1 MIALYGVTKM
11 KKIAFI
17 LLFALLAQFLFAT
30 ETIWLWDHNDN
41 DVAYY
46 RYQTSFDEKWR
57 TVPSDHYS
65 VKVNS
70 GDVNEYDFV
79 LQQSY
84 DGVNWSEST
93 VKNHVIKQET
103 TAPVIGKTKSNK
115 GLVLSMQIVPFESYI
130 ATKPHDS
137 RVEKKSK
144 YSLGLDGEVSFFF
157 EKFGIGAQAGINMGW
172 EEFSL
177 VPFSAAKERIYG
189 GAYLILSYRILDGN
203 RFVILTQLGFGTN
216 YELINNVT
224 YLSPS
229 ILFALEGGIRID
241 ENITISMKPSF
252 TTSFASWNGEG
263 EYTSFVI
270 KTVSIGSS
278 YRF

>member
-11 KKIAFI
+11 KKIVFI

-30 ETIWLWDHNDN
+30 ETIWLWDHNDSE
-41 DVAYY
+41 VEYY
-46 RYQTSFDEKWR
+46 RYKTSFDEKWR

-65 VKVNS
+65 VKVES
-70 GDVNEYDFV
+70 GDVDEYDFV

-84 DGVNWSEST
+84 DGVNWSDAT
-93 VKNHVIKQET
+93 IKNHVIKQEVT
-103 TAPVIGKTKSNK
+103 PVIGTAKSNR
-115 GLVLSMQIVPFESYI
+115 GLVLSLQVVPFESYI
-130 ATKPHDS
+130 ATKPHDA
-137 RVEKKSK
+137 RYEKKSA
-144 YSLGLDGEVSFFF
+144 YSLGLDGEVTYFF
-157 EKFGIGAQAGINMGW
+157 EKIGVGAQFGINVGW
-172 EEFSL
+172 EEFSF
-177 VPFSAAKERIYG
+177 VPFSAANERVYG
-189 GAYLILSYRILDGN
+189 GAYLTLSYRILDGN
-203 RFVILTQLGFGTN
+203 RFVILTQLGLGTN

-229 ILFALEGGIRID
+229 ILIALEGGIRIN
-241 ENITISMKPSF
+241 ENVTISMKPSLI
-252 TTSFASWNGEG
+252 TSFASWNGEG

>member
-1 MIALYGVTKM
+1 M
-11 KKIAFI
+11 KRI
-17 LLFALLAQFLFAT
+17 LALLILIFSITSLFAT

-65 VKVNS
+65 VKVDI

-84 DGVNWSEST
+84 DGVNWSESA

-103 TAPVIGKTKSNK
+103 APVIGKSKGNK
-115 GLVLSMQIVPFESYI
+115 GLVLSLQVVPFESYI
-130 ATKPHDS
+130 ATKPHEA
-137 RVEKKSK
+137 RYEKKSK
-144 YSLGLDGEVSFFF
+144 YSLGLDGEASYFF
-157 EKFGIGAQAGINMGW
+157 EKFGVGTQVGVNVGW

-177 VPFSAAKERIYG
+177 VPFNATKERVYG
-189 GAYLILSYRILDGN
+189 GAYLTLSYRMLDGN
-203 RFVILTQLGFGTN
+203 RFVILTQLGIGTN
-216 YELINNVT
+216 FEMINNVT

-229 ILFALEGGIRID
+229 ILIALEGGIRIN
-241 ENITISMKPSF
+241 ENVTISMKPSF
-252 TTSFASWNGEG
+252 ITSFASWNGEG

>member
-1 MIALYGVTKM
+1 M
-11 KKIAFI
+11 KKILFI
-17 LLFALLAQFLFAT
+17 LLLVFIAQFLFAT

-65 VKVNS
+65 VKVDS

-103 TAPVIGKTKSNK
+103 APVIGKSKTNK
-115 GLVLSMQIVPFESYI
+115 GLVLSLQVVPFESYI

-137 RVEKKSK
+137 RVEKKSA
-144 YSLGLDGEVSFFF
+144 YSLGLDGEVAFFF

-172 EEFSL
+172 EEFSII
-177 VPFSAAKERIYG
+177 PFSANKERIYS
-189 GAYLILSYRILDGN
+189 GAYLTLSYRILDGN
-203 RFVILTQLGFGTN
+203 RYVILTQLGFGTN
-216 YELINNVT
+216 FEMINNVT

-229 ILFALEGGIRID
+229 ILIALEGGIRIN
-241 ENITISMKPSF
+241 ENVTISMKPSF
-252 TTSFASWNGEG
+252 IASFGTWNGEG

>member
-1 MIALYGVTKM
+1 M
-11 KKIAFI
+11 KKIIFI
-17 LLFALLAQFLFAT
+17 LIFALLAQFLFAT
-30 ETIWLWDHNDN
+30 ETIWLWNHNDN

-65 VKVNS
+65 VKVDS
-70 GDVNEYDFV
+70 GDVIEYDFI

-84 DGVNWSEST
+84 DGVNWSDAT
-93 VKNHVIKQET
+93 IKNHVIKHEV
-103 TAPVIGKTKSNK
+103 APVIGKTKSNK
-115 GLVLSMQIVPFESYI
+115 GLVLSLQVVPFESYI
-130 ATKPHDS
+130 ATKPHDA
-137 RVEKKSK
+137 RYEKKSK
-144 YSLGLDGEVSFFF
+144 YSLGLDGEVSYFF
-157 EKFGIGAQAGINMGW
+157 EKFGIGAQVGINIGW

-177 VPFSAAKERIYG
+177 IPFNAAKERVYG
-189 GAYLILSYRILDGN
+189 GAYATLSYRILDGN
-203 RFVILTQLGFGTN
+203 RYVILTQLGLGTN

-229 ILFALEGGIRID
+229 ILIALEGGIRIN
-241 ENITISMKPSF
+241 ENVTISMKPSF
-252 TTSFASWNGEG
+252 ITSFASWNGEG

>member
-1 MIALYGVTKM
+1 M
-11 KKIAFI
+11 KRI
-17 LLFALLAQFLFAT
+17 LALLILIFSITSLFAT

-41 DVAYY
+41 DVEYY

-65 VKVNS
+65 VKVES

-93 VKNHVIKQET
+93 IKNHVIKEEK
-103 TAPVIGKTKSNK
+103 APITYKAKSNR
-115 GLVLSMQIVPFESYI
+115 GLVLSLQVVPFESYI
-130 ATKPHDS
+130 ATKPHDA
-137 RVEKKSK
+137 RYEKKSK

-177 VPFSAAKERIYG
+177 IPFAAAKERIYG
-189 GAYLILSYRILDGN
+189 GAYLTLSYRILDGN
-203 RFVILTQLGFGTN
+203 RFVILTQLGFGSN
-216 YELINNVT
+216 FEMINNVT

-229 ILFALEGGIRID
+229 ILIALEGGIRIN
-241 ENITISMKPSF
+241 ENVTISMKPSF
-252 TTSFASWNGEG
+252 IASFGSWNGEG

>member
-1 MIALYGVTKM
+1 
-11 KKIAFI
+11 
-17 LLFALLAQFLFAT
+17 
-30 ETIWLWDHNDN
+30 
-41 DVAYY
+41 
-46 RYQTSFDEKWR
+46 
-57 TVPSDHYS
+57 
-65 VKVNS
+65 
-70 GDVNEYDFV
+70 
-79 LQQSY
+79 
-84 DGVNWSEST
+84 
-93 VKNHVIKQET
+93 
-103 TAPVIGKTKSNK
+103 
-115 GLVLSMQIVPFESYI
+115 MQIVPFESYI

-157 EKFGIGAQAGINMGW
+157 EKFGIGAQAGISMGW

-216 YELINNVT
+216 FEMINNVT
-224 YLSPS
+224 YFSPS
-229 ILFALEGGIRID
+229 ILIALEGGIRIN
-241 ENITISMKPSF
+241 ENVTISMKPSF
-252 TTSFASWNGEG
+252 LASFGSWNGEG

>member
-1 MIALYGVTKM
+1 M
-11 KKIAFI
+11 KRILILLI
-17 LLFALLAQFLFAT
+17 LLFSVFSLFAT
-30 ETIWLWDHNDN
+30 ETIWLWNHNDN

-57 TVPSDHYS
+57 IVPSDHYS
-65 VKVNS
+65 VKVES
-70 GDVNEYDFV
+70 GDVDEYDFI

-84 DGVNWSEST
+84 DGLNWSDAT
-93 VKNHVIKQET
+93 IKNHVIKQEV
-103 TAPVIGKTKSNK
+103 APVIGKAKTNK
-115 GLVLSMQIVPFESYI
+115 GLVLSLQVVPFESYI
-130 ATKPHDS
+130 ATKPYEA
-137 RVEKKSK
+137 RYEKKSK
-144 YSLGLDGEVSFFF
+144 YSLGLDCEVSYFF
-157 EKFGIGAQAGINMGW
+157 EKFGIGAQAGVNVGW

-177 VPFSAAKERIYG
+177 IPFKAAKERVYG
-189 GAYLILSYRILDGN
+189 GAYATLSYRILDGN
-203 RFVILTQLGFGTN
+203 RYVILTQLGLGTN

-229 ILFALEGGIRID
+229 ILIALEGGIRIN
-241 ENITISMKPSF
+241 ENVTISMKPSF
-252 TTSFASWNGEG
+252 ITSFASWNGEG

>member
-1 MIALYGVTKM
+1 MIALCGVTKM
-11 KKIAFI
+11 KKILFI
-17 LLFALLAQFLFAT
+17 LLFALLAQLLFAT

-41 DVAYY
+41 DVLYY

-65 VKVNS
+65 VKVDN

-84 DGVNWSEST
+84 DGFNWSEST

-103 TAPVIGKTKSNK
+103 APVMGKSKTNK
-115 GLVLSMQIVPFESYI
+115 GLVLSLQVVPFESYI

-137 RVEKKSK
+137 RYEKKSA

-157 EKFGIGAQAGINMGW
+157 EKFGIGVLAGINMGW

-203 RFVILTQLGFGTN
+203 RFVILTQLGLGTN

-224 YLSPS
+224 YFSPS
-229 ILFALEGGIRID
+229 ILIPPSR
-241 ENITISMKPSF
+241 ENRMD
-252 TTSFASWNGEG
+252 GE
-263 EYTSFVI
+263 
-270 KTVSIGSS
+270 
-278 YRF
+278 R